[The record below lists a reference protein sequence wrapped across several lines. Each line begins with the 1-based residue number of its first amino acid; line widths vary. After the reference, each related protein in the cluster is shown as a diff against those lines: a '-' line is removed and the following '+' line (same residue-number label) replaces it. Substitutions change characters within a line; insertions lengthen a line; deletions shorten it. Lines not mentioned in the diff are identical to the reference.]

1 MAKSHHTVKSSMY
14 ELRGLMS
21 TIEHFMKQSDREFNK
36 KESRLRRDNLND
48 TQIATVNSDL
58 VSD

>member
-1 MAKSHHTVKSSMY
+1 MAKSQHTVKSSMH

-48 TQIATVNSDL
+48 T
-58 VSD
+58 

>member
-1 MAKSHHTVKSSMY
+1 MAKSHHTVKSSMH